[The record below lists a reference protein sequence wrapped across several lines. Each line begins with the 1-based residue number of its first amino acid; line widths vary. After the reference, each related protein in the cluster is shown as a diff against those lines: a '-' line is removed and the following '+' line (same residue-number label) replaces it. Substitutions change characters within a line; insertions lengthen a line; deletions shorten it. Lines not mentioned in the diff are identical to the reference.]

1 MTISHRQAQKYSNMA
16 LDGTL
21 SAAKQARLEEHLADC
36 AECRAYAQ
44 EWGQFDDVMTRSLA
58 GLGDAP
64 PASPQKVADTL
75 TAIAVRRQR
84 WRMWH
89 PFQVSGRVVLN
100 AAMLLVLIAAA
111 FWFLRPPETAVDS
124 PTLSPEPQATAVP
137 VGITSLI
144 SDYVVVH
151 FDFGGSSDG
160 LELVHPTCDGMSAM
174 PQPEALSQAVG
185 SGETPYC
192 ELINSNTLLFQPGE
206 TRQVLL
212 IFRNN
217 NENEIDLTFT
227 PETITDMN
235 RPFIQGICRRDRVR
249 NNETCASS
257 TVGGGG
263 VWASYV
269 DLTAPDTAVL
279 GESIVVPIQIRAR
292 ELAIKP
298 TG

>member
-1 MTISHRQAQKYSNMA
+1 MAISHRQAKQYSDMA

-21 SAAKQARLEEHLADC
+21 SAAKQARLDEHLADC

-44 EWGQFDDVMTRSLA
+44 EWGRFDDVLTRSLA
-58 GLGDAP
+58 GLSDTP
-64 PASPQKVADTL
+64 LASPQKVADTL
-75 TAIAVRRQR
+75 TAIAARRQR
-84 WRMWH
+84 WRMWQ
-89 PFQVSGRVVLN
+89 PFQMSARVVLN
-100 AAMLLVLIAAA
+100 GAMLLVLIAAV

-124 PTLSPEPQATAVP
+124 PTLTSEPQATAVP
-137 VGITSLI
+137 VGITSLT

-160 LELVHPTCDGMSAM
+160 LELVHPTCDGMAAM
-174 PQPEALSQAVG
+174 PQPEALSQAAG

-192 ELINSNTLLFQPGE
+192 ELISSNTLLFQPGE
-206 TRQVLL
+206 SRQVLL
-212 IFRNN
+212 VFRNN
-217 NENEIDLTFT
+217 NENEVELTFT
-227 PETITDMN
+227 PETITEMN
-235 RPFIQGICRRDRVR
+235 RPFFQGICRRDRVR
-249 NNETCASS
+249 NNESCVSA
-257 TVGGGG
+257 TVGGGS

-269 DLTAPDTAVL
+269 ELTAPETAVL